1 MLSGYSLKCFKLW
14 WTHGKGRAHKI
25 FSCAC
30 HLTFGCMLGLQR
42 SFKTLQTD
50 IKMRATMEPAKS
62 ELLGV
67 GPSTEY
73 LLEAVPCYA
82 RVQLC
87 WKVLFSGAP
96 DQPQP
101 ATGPHS
107 LPVVAS
113 LSPQG
118 ESATSKEHQVWQPLW
133 LSFQDVW
140 GSVGSLTRDSLF
152 HDLFN
157 QMNFCLYVIHVH
169 WHFCRPFRWKG
180 PWEKS

>member
-1 MLSGYSLKCFKLW
+1 MPSGYSLKCFKLW
-14 WTHGKGRAHKI
+14 WTHGKGRAQKM

-62 ELLGV
+62 ALLGV

-96 DQPQP
+96 YQPQP
-101 ATGPHS
+101 ATGPTPCLLLLLWALRVN
-107 LPVVAS
+107 LPH
-113 LSPQG
+113 PRNIR
-118 ESATSKEHQVWQPLW
+118 
-133 LSFQDVW
+133 F
-140 GSVGSLTRDSLF
+140 GSHCG
-152 HDLFN
+152 
-157 QMNFCLYVIHVH
+157 C
-169 WHFCRPFRWKG
+169 PFKMS
-180 PWEKS
+180 EAVLAV